1 MDESTIVPACKSC
14 VLHLH
19 IKLDAGFAPSMFTLR
34 TGLMVTCLLVP
45 ENDRSGNYLELL
57 NVLVC
62 YVFAT
67 MTSLSALT
75 YERVR
80 KQQGS
85 VFPINCLGLP
95 AVVGP
100 KTQIRCSAGQAN
112 TASAPVTRPV
122 CFLML
127 CNQSQTVNGVL
138 RQVVCEH
145 AQGRGRSS
153 QEQLRR
159 TEVMKHSQTILYNN
173 ATAMLG
179 LEACV
184 HDSTACGLPHER
196 LLYDSLCIACH
207 QPQQC
212 GHPQPSLCPQCTS
225 RQRC

>member
-1 MDESTIVPACKSC
+1 MMACSAPSMGSFTALPPVAIRIVFACSNRHNWQKQFDEHSQWLSNIHPRVYWNPPMDESTIVPACKSC

-112 TASAPVTRPV
+112 TASAPMTRPV

-127 CNQSQTVNGVL
+127 CNQKSD
-138 RQVVCEH
+138 
-145 AQGRGRSS
+145 SK
-153 QEQLRR
+153 RR
-159 TEVMKHSQTILYNN
+159 TQT
-173 ATAMLG
+173 G
-179 LEACV
+179 
-184 HDSTACGLPHER
+184 
-196 LLYDSLCIACH
+196 SL
-207 QPQQC
+207 
-212 GHPQPSLCPQCTS
+212 
-225 RQRC
+225 